1 MSPRTKPAVLAAAVR
16 AYAEHSTQYAA
27 AAALGI
33 PRCTLQSRL
42 REAAARG
49 ITADTPDAPAQPPS
63 AAAADRIFELESQLR
78 TLRARTLTDEYVERK
93 ILKLAEDVGN
103 AAPPTWLAKM
113 PRGDARP
120 GVPIALWSDWHWG
133 EVVDPGQ
140 INNVNA
146 YNIEI
151 AHRRAR
157 RLVER
162 TIYLLRSHVVKPEYP
177 GIVVCL
183 GGDMVTGDIHDELT
197 ETNDAPIMPTVVD
210 LFGVLTWALRT
221 LADEFGR
228 VFVVGVTGNHGR
240 ITKKPRNKNRNF
252 TNFDWLLYRFLM
264 EAFDGD
270 ARVSFMVPNG
280 PDALFR
286 VYGVRYLL
294 THGDQT
300 KGGDGIIGPIG
311 PITRGHKRKA
321 ARNSAIDL
329 AYDVMLCGHWHTEF
343 HSARTIVNGTLK
355 GYDEYANAQNF
366 DFEPPRQLL
375 WLTHPEHGIT
385 LRMTVHLDD
394 PKPAP
399 AQPWVAWKDA

>member
-1 MSPRTKPAVLAAAVR
+1 MPQPKTPAALLAATVR
-16 AYAEHSTQYAA
+16 AVAEHGSQVAA
-27 AAALGI
+27 ARALGI
-33 PRCTLQSRL
+33 SRGTLQGRV
-42 REAAARG
+42 REAKTRG
-49 ITADTPDAPAQPPS
+49 ITVDAAPS
-63 AAAADRIFELESQLR
+63 GNGTATATDRIFELESQLK
-78 TLRARTLTDEYVERK
+78 TLRSNTITDEYVERK
-93 ILKLAEDVGN
+93 ILKLS
-103 AAPPTWLAKM
+103 AAIDGATPPAWLTKI
-113 PRGDARP
+113 PRAAGSP

-133 EVVDPGQ
+133 EVVDPRQ

-146 YNIEI
+146 FNLEI
-151 AHRRAR
+151 AHQRAR

-162 TIYLLRSHVVKPEYP
+162 TIYLLRSHVVKPKYP

-210 LFGVLTWALRT
+210 LFGVLSWALRT

-228 VFVVGVTGNHGR
+228 VLVVGVTGNHGR
-240 ITKKPRNKNRNF
+240 NTKKPRAKNRNF
-252 TNFDWLLYRFLM
+252 TNFDWLLYRFLAS
-264 EAFDGD
+264 AFEGD
-270 ARVSFMVPNG
+270 NRVSFQIPDG

-300 KGGDGIIGPIG
+300 RGGDGIIGPIG

-375 WLTHPEHGIT
+375 WLTHREHGIT
-385 LRMTVHLDD
+385 LRMTVHLDA
-394 PKPAP
+394 PKA
-399 AQPWVAWKDA
+399 AEARPWVAWRAA